1 MSNALRI
8 VIADDE
14 RPARSFLRATL
25 DTFDDVSVVGEA
37 ESGLEA
43 VDLIEREKPDL
54 ALLDFEMPELNGLQV
69 VRALKKATPLIA
81 FVTAFD
87 EHAVQAFDLNA
98 IDYLLKPV
106 EPRRLRE
113 TLNRACERVE
123 RQELSDQGDRLR
135 SAAATYEELAKPSFL
150 ERIPVRRREEV
161 ILVPVSQIA
170 AIVADGELLHLSTLK
185 NERFTIAFRLKDLES
200 RLDPQ
205 HFVRLGRGTIA
216 RIDAISRISFMPGG
230 TQVALLSNGQKL
242 PISRI
247 QSRLLKDRLLRL

>member
-1 MSNALRI
+1 MTQLRV

-25 DTFDDVSVVGEA
+25 AGFDDVQVVGEA
-37 ESGLEA
+37 ESGLDAVALIDEA
-43 VDLIEREKPDL
+43 RPDL

-69 VRALKKATPLIA
+69 VRALRKAAPLVA
-81 FVTAFD
+81 FVTAF
-87 EHAVQAFDLNA
+87 EQHAVQAFELNA

-106 EPRRLRE
+106 EPRRLRD
-113 TLNRACERVE
+113 TLNRAAERVE

-135 SAAATYEELAKPSFL
+135 SAAATYEELSRPAFL

-161 ILVPVSQIA
+161 VLVPVSQVA
-170 AIVADGELLHLSTLK
+170 SIVAEGELLHVHTIK
-185 NERFTIAFRLKDLES
+185 AERFTIAFRLKDLES

-205 HFVRLGRGTIA
+205 HFVRLGRGIVA
-216 RIDAISRISFMPGG
+216 RIESIARISFMPGG

-247 QSRLLKDRLLRL
+247 QSRILKDRLLRL

>member
-1 MSNALRI
+1 MNSRLRI

-25 DTFDDVSVVGEA
+25 DTFDDVTVVGEA

-43 VDLIEREKPDL
+43 VELIDREKPDL

-69 VRALKKATPLIA
+69 VRALKKTSPLIA

-106 EPRRLRE
+106 EPKRLRE
-113 TLNRACERVE
+113 TLNRASERVE
-123 RQELSDQGDRLR
+123 RQELTEQSDRLR
-135 SAAATYEELAKPSFL
+135 SAAATYEELARPSFL
-150 ERIPVRRREEV
+150 ERIPVRRREDV
-161 ILVPVSQIA
+161 ILVPVSQVA
-170 AIVADGELLHLSTLK
+170 SIVADGELLHLNTLRS
-185 NERFTIAFRLKDLES
+185 ERFTIAFRLKDLES

-205 HFVRLGRGTIA
+205 HFVRLGRGIIA
-216 RIDAISRISFMPGG
+216 RIEAISRISFMPGG
-230 TQVALLSNGQKL
+230 SQVALLSNGQKL